1 MKECVYTVQPQPVWV
16 KTSRYHTPSHKEHQH
31 SLVIKAALSE
41 SVRFFI
47 RLSGQRC
54 TDMFVKYATIPPIF
68 ISPDEGLRSMA
79 QLYFYYSAMNAGK
92 STALLQSSYN
102 YQERGMRAVVYTA
115 EIDDRFGTGKVSS
128 RIGLS
133 SPAKLFNQNSSLFE
147 EIRADN
153 AQQRIHC
160 VLVDESQFL
169 TRQQVYE
176 LSEVVDRLDI
186 PVLCYGL
193 RTDFRGELFCG
204 SEYLLAWSDKL
215 VELKTICFCGRKAS
229 MVLRLDQAGRP
240 FNEGE
245 QVVIGGNE
253 RYVSVCRKHYK

>member
-1 MKECVYTVQPQPVWV
+1 M
-16 KTSRYHTPSHKEHQH
+16 
-31 SLVIKAALSE
+31 
-41 SVRFFI
+41 
-47 RLSGQRC
+47 
-54 TDMFVKYATIPPIF
+54 
-68 ISPDEGLRSMA
+68 
-79 QLYFYYSAMNAGK
+79 
-92 STALLQSSYN
+92 
-102 YQERGMRAVVYTA
+102 
-115 EIDDRFGTGKVSS
+115 
-128 RIGLS
+128 
-133 SPAKLFNQNSSLFE
+133 FE
-147 EIRADN
+147 EIRAEN

-229 MVLRLDQAGRP
+229 MVLRLDQEGRP
-240 FNEGE
+240 YNEGE

-253 RYVSVCRKHYK
+253 RYVSVCRKHYKEALSVGSLSFVQNRQHTC